1 MVGATERSS
10 VKTARTRNIIASVK
24 QKSGIGRA
32 YAERADLLAHSLIAQ
47 RSEKRRDRGAVVAAF
62 DQEKVV
68 IFGRDRQEAEAIK
81 TGNRFDGD
89 APIRAALR
97 HRGGDGVV
105 RARLVAIARGP
116 RAVEQPVDE
125 HARSGAGIAVDHQA
139 ARIAERGSEC
149 IGCAV
154 SGKAGVVAAV

>member
-32 YAERADLLAHSLIAQ
+32 HAERADLLAHSLIAQ

-68 IFGRDRQEAEAIK
+68 IFGRDRQETEGLK
-81 TGNRFDGD
+81 TGRRFDGGG
-89 APIRAALR
+89 PNRAAPR
-97 HRGGDGVV
+97 PRRRRRVV
-105 RARLVAIARGP
+105 P
-116 RAVEQPVDE
+116 
-125 HARSGAGIAVDHQA
+125 A
-139 ARIAERGSEC
+139 ATALCERGWLL
-149 IGCAV
+149 
-154 SGKAGVVAAV
+154 

>member
-32 YAERADLLAHSLIAQ
+32 HAERADLLAHSLIAQ

-68 IFGRDRQEAEAIK
+68 IFGRDRQEARGIK
-81 TGNRFDGD
+81 TGSRVGGG
-89 APIRAALR
+89 APIRGAPR
-97 HRGGDGVV
+97 PRRGGGAAPP
-105 RARLVAIARGP
+105 RRRRRCASAAGCYSP
-116 RAVEQPVDE
+116 RA
-125 HARSGAGIAVDHQA
+125 AR
-139 ARIAERGSEC
+139 R
-149 IGCAV
+149 
-154 SGKAGVVAAV
+154 